1 MPRPKTWKLKA
12 TDSHGR
18 YVTKTVNIRVDIS
31 GFKDCAIFPYLV
43 MAANP
48 HLSTRDL
55 QDVVSSFGD
64 HQWRSETWIKTRRWM
79 CSVDPTPLQPSADGL
94 DEHARRIMRN
104 HARLSSKKMAALLKS
119 EGILRT
125 PHWVYRSRFG

>member
-12 TDSHGR
+12 TDSYGR
-18 YVTKTVNIRVDIS
+18 PVTKTVNIRVDIS

-55 QDVVSSFGD
+55 QDVMSSFGD

-79 CSVDPTPLQPSADGL
+79 CSVDPTPLHPSADGL
-94 DEHARRIMRN
+94 DERARRIMRN
-104 HARLSSKKMAALLKS
+104 HPRMSAPKMAALLKS
-119 EGILRT
+119 EGIRRT